1 MSEAAPQAAG
11 GRHTEGVQQALDY
24 LLLLWGD
31 EFLIGHD
38 DQGYWAAPRR
48 VTGEI
53 IRAGDPGELGGL
65 MNDYAGAA
73 R

>member
-1 MSEAAPQAAG
+1 MDEAAPQAAG
-11 GRHTEGVQQALDY
+11 DTYAEDVQQALDY
-24 LLLLWGD
+24 LTLLWGG

-53 IRAGDPGELGGL
+53 IRASDPGELGEL
-65 MNDYAGAA
+65 MNDYPGTA

>member
-1 MSEAAPQAAG
+1 MDEAAPQAAG
-11 GRHTEGVQQALDY
+11 GTYTEDVQQALDY

-38 DQGYWAAPRR
+38 DQGYWAAPGR
-48 VTGEI
+48 VTGEV

>member
-1 MSEAAPQAAG
+1 MGEAAPQAAG
-11 GRHTEGVQQALDY
+11 GTHTEDVQQALEY
-24 LLLLWGD
+24 LRLLWGD

-48 VTGEI
+48 ATGKI
-53 IRAGDPGELGGL
+53 IRADDPGELGGL